1 MKRGLTFIEGL
12 FSLACI
18 AIVVAVLWPNFLRGR
33 ARSKYIGCRGNL
45 MELAAALDTY
55 AADNNGYYPTSL
67 QALAPRY
74 LKAIPGCPAA
84 GRDTYSADYA
94 SAELKPV
101 EGVVHCSHGPYP
113 GEKLS
118 QDLQCGKQREELQ
131 AVARATS
138 WSAAQQRHLSCE
150 AATVSSNPASRFSAP
165 GTITMARV
173 LRLPKVL
180 QPGGYVAP
188 PLTLSP
194 AARRP

>member
-1 MKRGLTFIEGL
+1 M
-12 FSLACI
+12 
-18 AIVVAVLWPNFLRGR
+18 VVAVLWPNFLRGR
-33 ARSKYIGCRGNL
+33 ARSKSIGCRGNL

-74 LKAIPGCPAA
+74 LKAIPGCPA

-131 AVARATS
+131 VVARATS
-138 WSAAQQRHLSCE
+138 WSAAQQRHRSCPLGGSYRFIQSRF
-150 AATVSSNPASRFSAP
+150 TVQCTGDNHYGNPADFPKYSSHEGLISR
-165 GTITMARV
+165 
-173 LRLPKVL
+173 
-180 QPGGYVAP
+180 
-188 PLTLSP
+188 
-194 AARRP
+194 